1 MMIGEPFHNSGEAP
15 FYLSYL
21 QSAFLEKKPDTPLYY
36 SRLYIS
42 AGKKIPSEYSEEEEN
57 EE

>member
-1 MMIGEPFHNSGEAP
+1 MMIGEPFHNSGEVP
-15 FYLSYL
+15 FHLSYL
-21 QSAFLEKKPDTPLYY
+21 QSALLEKKPDTPLHY
-36 SRLYIS
+36 SRLHIS